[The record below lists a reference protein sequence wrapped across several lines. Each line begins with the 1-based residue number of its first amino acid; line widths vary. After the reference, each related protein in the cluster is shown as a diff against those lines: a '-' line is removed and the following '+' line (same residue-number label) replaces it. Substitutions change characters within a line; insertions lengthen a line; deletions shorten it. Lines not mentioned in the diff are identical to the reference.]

1 MCLRPHVLL
10 VERLLANVSANK
22 LRRNRIAHTGIV
34 TFRLCLLGSL
44 PHGVL
49 QHEPVRP
56 FVNEPISLGAAAGI
70 VAAGG
75 VTGDRCAV
83 TQPP

>member
-1 MCLRPHVLL
+1 L

-22 LRRNRIAHTGIV
+22 LRRNRIAHMGIV

-44 PHGVL
+44 LHGVL

-56 FVNEPISLGAAAGI
+56 IVNEPISLVGAAAGI